1 MKTRNA
7 KRMML
12 AACIGVMT
20 AAGSGIIAQS
30 AEAAA
35 LCVGTASGCYSTI
48 QAAVD
53 AAHGGDSIAIG
64 PGTYAG
70 GVTIDVSVRLAGAG
84 PATRISGGG
93 PVVTIGSA
101 TSTPTVTIANV
112 TITGGVTTT
121 DPQSPRCGP
130 DVPTCGPGYTTATAL
145 GGGVEAFPGT
155 RVTILNSIVTANRAV
170 PATSVPSVK
179 AICPGNVPC
188 PASFGDAAGIDDW
201 GTMTLIGTVVS
212 DNHAAANQSDG
223 GGIAVEAG
231 ASLSLQAS
239 AVTGNSASA
248 APPAGR
254 FAAGGGIYV
263 DSGGTLAIDGSRI
276 DGNTAS
282 IANTLPSPY
291 PQQDGATDQENAF
304 TGGVYLSDGS
314 AATIRGS
321 ELDENSVL
329 VNTPLG
335 QAFGAD
341 AALCA
346 CGNVP
351 LTVQGSRIEGNRL
364 TVTALSSDANGPSG
378 PGTMEADANATIANV
393 RIAGNATTVTSPNH
407 DAAAIAAVGFFF
419 GGTVPPTIANS
430 AIIGNISSA
439 IAPSGTATIQGAG
452 LTNNGPLV
460 LTNVTVSGNRG
471 VADGQHGSA
480 QGAGIWNG
488 ILFGGPTSPLTL
500 RNSIVTGNVLSGS
513 PGITLQ
519 GAGIYT
525 PGFPPTL
532 ANTVVAR
539 NTPDQCF
546 GC

>member
-1 MKTRNA
+1 
-7 KRMML
+7 MML

-101 TSTPTVTIANV
+101 TSKPTVTIANV

-155 RVTILNSIVTANRAV
+155 KVTILNSIVTANRAV

-188 PASFGDAAGIDDW
+188 PASFGDAAGINDW
-201 GTMTLIGTVVS
+201 GTMTLIGTIVS

-231 ASLSLQAS
+231 ASLSLRAS

-248 APPAGR
+248 APPTGR
-254 FAAGGGIYV
+254 FAAGGGVYV
-263 DSGGTLAIDGSRI
+263 DSGGYARHRR
-276 DGNTAS
+276 
-282 IANTLPSPY
+282 
-291 PQQDGATDQENAF
+291 QQDRREHGEHRQH
-304 TGGVYLSDGS
+304 
-314 AATIRGS
+314 AA
-321 ELDENSVL
+321 E
-329 VNTPLG
+329 P
-335 QAFGAD
+335 
-341 AALCA
+341 
-346 CGNVP
+346 VP
-351 LTVQGSRIEGNRL
+351 PAGRR
-364 TVTALSSDANGPSG
+364 DG
-378 PGTMEADANATIANV
+378 PGKRVHRRRLPCRWLGCDDPRLRV
-393 RIAGNATTVTSPNH
+393 RRELGPGEH
-407 DAAAIAAVGFFF
+407 AAR
-419 GGTVPPTIANS
+419 
-430 AIIGNISSA
+430 
-439 IAPSGTATIQGAG
+439 AG
-452 LTNNGPLV
+452 L
-460 LTNVTVSGNRG
+460 R
-471 VADGQHGSA
+471 
-480 QGAGIWNG
+480 
-488 ILFGGPTSPLTL
+488 
-500 RNSIVTGNVLSGS
+500 R
-513 PGITLQ
+513 
-519 GAGIYT
+519 
-525 PGFPPTL
+525 
-532 ANTVVAR
+532 
-539 NTPDQCF
+539 
-546 GC
+546 